1 MDAWPAPAKLNL
13 FLHVVGRRDDGY
25 HELQTIFRL
34 LDYGDVLRFR
44 IRSDGLI
51 QRQPGND
58 GLPVEDLSVRAAQHL
73 QKAAGTK
80 SGVDIH
86 LIKRI
91 PQGSGLGGGSSDA
104 ATTLHALNQLWQLG
118 FDMQALNQ
126 LGAALGADVPVFIRG
141 RSAFAE
147 GIGEQLAPI
156 DLPPCW
162 YSVVV
167 PPVSVSTARIFADPE
182 LTRDTPRR
190 TIPRLLAGAVQND
203 LEPVTCRHYPVVAE
217 CLDWLR
223 SFGEARMTGSGS
235 AMFVEVPNRE
245 SGLDILTQAP
255 SGCSGF
261 VARGIN
267 CHPLSEQSAVGV

>member
-126 LGAALGADVPVFIRG
+126 LGA
-141 RSAFAE
+141 
-147 GIGEQLAPI
+147 
-156 DLPPCW
+156 
-162 YSVVV
+162 
-167 PPVSVSTARIFADPE
+167 
-182 LTRDTPRR
+182 
-190 TIPRLLAGAVQND
+190 
-203 LEPVTCRHYPVVAE
+203 
-217 CLDWLR
+217 
-223 SFGEARMTGSGS
+223 
-235 AMFVEVPNRE
+235 
-245 SGLDILTQAP
+245 
-255 SGCSGF
+255 
-261 VARGIN
+261 
-267 CHPLSEQSAVGV
+267 